1 MDDAV
6 SRFLAATKAND
17 MAALAST
24 LAPDATLPSP
34 VIGRAVFKG
43 RADVLA
49 VLTLVYG
56 MLRDVRWEP
65 PFGEGSR
72 WTAIAEARIGGLQI
86 GDAMVFEL
94 DAAGLIVRV
103 RPHLRPLLA
112 TAVFFLMIGPRV
124 ARQPGL
130 LLRAIRSESGTR
142 D

>member
-1 MDDAV
+1 MNDAV
-6 SRFLAATKAND
+6 PRFLAATEAND
-17 MAALAST
+17 MAAVAST
-24 LAPDATLPSP
+24 LAADATLPSP

-56 MLRDVRWEP
+56 MIRDVRWEA

-72 WTAIAEARIGGLQI
+72 WTAIAEARVAGLYI

-94 DAAGLIVRV
+94 DSDGLIVRV

-112 TAVFFLMIGPRV
+112 TIVFFLMIGPRV

-130 LLRAIRSESGTR
+130 LLRAMRS
-142 D
+142 